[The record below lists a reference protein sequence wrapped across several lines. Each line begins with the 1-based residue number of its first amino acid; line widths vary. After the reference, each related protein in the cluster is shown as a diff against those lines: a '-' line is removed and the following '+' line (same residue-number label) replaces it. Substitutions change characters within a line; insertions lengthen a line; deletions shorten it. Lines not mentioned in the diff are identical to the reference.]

1 METTYNSDIQVIQNQ
16 RNEINYF
23 KLDEV
28 EKYM

>member
-1 METTYNSDIQVIQNQ
+1 MEATYNSDIQVIQNQ

-28 EKYM
+28 EK